1 MMAKIV
7 LHASRDAN
15 DGGMVRLKQK
25 TKYCTKK
32 VCERG
37 LHATLA
43 GALRALACHR
53 RSSSDHTPLRTV
65 PLPTVPLRHYPHRAP
80 ECTRRSRHYRPGT
93 DEPSDT
99 ALGPMCDL

>member
-53 RSSSDHTPLRTV
+53 RSSSDVRRPHTGPRQHTCERVHLYPH
-65 PLPTVPLRHYPHRAP
+65 PLPR
-80 ECTRRSRHYRPGT
+80 
-93 DEPSDT
+93 
-99 ALGPMCDL
+99 